1 MHVAA
6 VVLLLGFAS
15 VCSALV
21 NSVADLYNALQ
32 TSSNKKVGFV
42 TEANFLAVSKVLPSS
57 VVAIYPYSSAAA
69 LERDVANGNLFAGF
83 ISGDVPSGSFNYFS
97 SRIISA
103 QGMFTLG
110 TPKLLKVLN
119 AAIAQVQSAGT
130 PQTLIRKYPGKLF
143 TEVDSCS
150 TAANANPFPSLS
162 ELDNSGEA
170 WWSGCINGGN
180 GCSIRI
186 GTPYA
191 KFDWFY
197 DYTATPPTG
206 WYADYAAAISDAIV
220 AQYASRGFQGFHR
233 VTTDPSK
240 TTSTAVLLQLAAAT
254 APFDATDFFFY
265 TLTFTGTVAQTGQ
278 TYTGAS
284 RTSVFSSTC
293 VVLGADGTFFTPVEL
308 NQNAGP
314 VLSAGAIAGIVVGG
328 VAGLAACVF
337 AGVMI
342 ARERAGRPMFSK
354 LVDLDDEAAAAIPK
368 QSAATTGVALT
379 VFSSSNEAEN

>member
-1 MHVAA
+1 
-6 VVLLLGFAS
+6 
-15 VCSALV
+15 
-21 NSVADLYNALQ
+21 
-32 TSSNKKVGFV
+32 
-42 TEANFLAVSKVLPSS
+42 
-57 VVAIYPYSSAAA
+57 
-69 LERDVANGNLFAGF
+69 
-83 ISGDVPSGSFNYFS
+83 VPSGSFNYFS

-110 TPKLLKVLN
+110 TPMLLRVLN

-150 TAANANPFPSLS
+150 TAANAYPFPTPSK
-162 ELDNSGEA
+162 LDSSGEA
-170 WWSGCINGGN
+170 WWSGCNPNGN
-180 GCSIRI
+180 GCKIRI

-197 DYTATPPTG
+197 DFKATPPTG

-220 AQYASRGFQGFHR
+220 KQYSSSGFLGFQR
-233 VTTDPSK
+233 VTTDHSK
-240 TTSTAVLLQLAAAT
+240 VNSTLILLELAAAAT
-254 APFDATDFFFY
+254 PALAPFDATDFFFY
-265 TLTFTGTVAQTGQ
+265 TSTFTGTVAQT
-278 TYTGAS
+278 TYTGVS
-284 RTSVFSSTC
+284 RTIVFSPTC

-314 VLSAGAIAGIVVGG
+314 VLSGGAIAGIVVGG

-368 QSAATTGVALT
+368 ESAATTGVALT
-379 VFSSSNEAEN
+379 VFSSSNANEAEN